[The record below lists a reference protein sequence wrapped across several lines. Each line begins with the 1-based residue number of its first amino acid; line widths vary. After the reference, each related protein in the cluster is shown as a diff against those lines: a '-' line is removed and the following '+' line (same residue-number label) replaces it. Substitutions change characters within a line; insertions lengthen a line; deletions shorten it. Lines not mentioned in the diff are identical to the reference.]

1 MRDRLFTRLEACLVV
16 IYKAALK
23 HYNINRMLNNTYA
36 NLLRTMKDM
45 KTALQW
51 ERMLF
56 ASTAKQTRVTQ

>member
-23 HYNINRMLNNTYA
+23 HYNINRMLNNTHA
-36 NLLRTMKDM
+36 NLLRTIQDV

-51 ERMLF
+51 EKM
-56 ASTAKQTRVTQ
+56 